1 MLRGTRLLAARL
13 PRAPHAPSAAGLPRA
28 RGLSDAPVA
37 AAPSGVMSSLCREWT
52 PSSVR
57 VGAIGM
63 KCGMTQGWDKDGK
76 VVALTVVELQDV
88 QVAQVR
94 EEMTSGFWAMQL
106 GAGWQKR
113 KRLAN
118 DEARRF
124 EAHGLPLKR
133 YLREFRVT
141 ADAMLPLGTS
151 IGARHFVPGQ
161 RIDVQG
167 VTKGKG
173 FAGAMKRWGFKGQ
186 PASHGVSLTH
196 RHPGSMGGAAGSMY
210 GTRIKPGKKM
220 PGKMGNKRRTVQ
232 AMEVWKIVPQ
242 HNLLYLRGS
251 VPGGRGK
258 MLRLRDTN
266 HPRKQFAEVP
276 PFPTFLP
283 GDPGD
288 GDDDVLLAPRAT

>member
-1 MLRGTRLLAARL
+1 M
-13 PRAPHAPSAAGLPRA
+13 
-28 RGLSDAPVA
+28 
-37 AAPSGVMSSLCREWT
+37 
-52 PSSVR
+52 R

-63 KCGMTQGWDKDGK
+63 KCGMTQGWDTAGK
-76 VVALTVVELQDV
+76 VVPLTVVELQDV
-88 QVAQVR
+88 QVVQVR
-94 EEMTSGFWAMQL
+94 DATRSGFWAMQL

-113 KRLAN
+113 KRLSN
-118 DEARRF
+118 DEARRY

-141 ADAMLPLGTS
+141 GDAMLPLGTS
-151 IGARHFVPGQ
+151 ISVRHFAPGQ

-167 VTKGKG
+167 LTKGKG
-173 FAGAMKRWGFKGQ
+173 FSGAMKRWGFGGQ

-220 PGKMGNKRRTVQ
+220 PGNMGNKRRTV
-232 AMEVWKIVPQ
+232 AALEVWKIVPE
-242 HNLLYLRGS
+242 HNLLFLRGS

-266 HPRKQFAEVP
+266 HPHQRLAQPP

-288 GDDDVLLAPRAT
+288 GELAALLAPGAT